1 MQQIATQPG
10 KKQEI
15 LPFVSAW
22 MDPEGIALSEMSDQ
36 ERQMPYNLS
45 YMRNTYNQSHKCK

>member
-1 MQQIATQPG
+1 MEVHISGWIDKETVVSTHAADYYSAM
-10 KKQEI
+10 KKVEI

-36 ERQMPYNLS
+36 ER
-45 YMRNTYNQSHKCK
+45 